1 MGTAEK
7 VPEVLPKLAEVGDL
21 NLWRF
26 WGIVGVE
33 EKRMYIGLFL
43 FVAAWA
49 ALLTWAKW
57 TRSRRV
63 YRALWFVAATIMIL
77 VGLAL

>member
-1 MGTAEK
+1 
-7 VPEVLPKLAEVGDL
+7 
-21 NLWRF
+21 
-26 WGIVGVE
+26 
-33 EKRMYIGLFL
+33 MYFGLFL

-57 TRSRRV
+57 TQSRRV